1 MTVAIIL
8 ASSSSYRA
16 RLLSK
21 ILLPSKQ
28 NADDAF
34 AQIAPNIDE
43 SVKAKETPQS
53 LVMRLSLEKAKIV
66 QKQYC
71 KSIVIASD
79 QVACSPD
86 GEIIGK
92 PLTVEKAVSQLT
104 SFSGKKVTFYTGL
117 CVCYA
122 QSVNATARIQNHLST
137 THVFFR
143 NLSSKQIEYYI
154 NKENPLDCAGS
165 FKSEGLGISLFE
177 RIEGEDPNSLIGL
190 PLIQL
195 CSMLQN
201 IGYDVL
207 SPRSS
212 S

>member
-1 MTVAIIL
+1 MTVEIIL
-8 ASSSSYRA
+8 ASSSRYRA
-16 RLLSK
+16 QLLSK
-21 ILLPSKQ
+21 ILCPSKQ
-28 NADDAF
+28 NKGAAF

-43 SVKAKETPQS
+43 SAKANETPQL
-53 LVMRLSLEKAKIV
+53 LVARLSLEKAKIV
-66 QKQYC
+66 QKQHG
-71 KSIVIASD
+71 KAIVVASD
-79 QVACSPD
+79 QVACAPN

-92 PLTVEKAVSQLT
+92 PLTVKKAISQLT

-117 CVCYA
+117 SVCYA
-122 QSVNATARIQNHLST
+122 HSVNASAHIQNHLAT

-143 NLSSKQIEYYI
+143 DLNSKQIEYYI

-190 PLIQL
+190 PLMQL
-195 CSMLQN
+195 CTMLQN

-207 SPRSS
+207 SAKPYS
-212 S
+212 